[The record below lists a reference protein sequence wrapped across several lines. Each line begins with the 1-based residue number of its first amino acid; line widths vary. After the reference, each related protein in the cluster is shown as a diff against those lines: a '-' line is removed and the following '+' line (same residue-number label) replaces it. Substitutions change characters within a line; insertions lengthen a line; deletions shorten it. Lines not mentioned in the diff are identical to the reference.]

1 MSLSIACCWISTV
14 PSHALSK
21 GALSFP
27 THPVHP
33 LAGGQCVFVVIN
45 QPCVSQSKCL
55 NLSSLAWPCSSFS
68 LFLFSPADMTPHWWC
83 MCGITAWDD
92 FFNFTFLQSCLSL
105 CFLFL
110 SPQLCRSKSNSYFF
124 VFSFF
129 PFLFFVSFFLF
140 LLFSLVDWKSKL

>member
-21 GALSFP
+21 GTLSFP

-68 LFLFSPADMTPHWWC
+68 LFLFSPADITPHWWC

-92 FFNFTFLQSCLSL
+92 FFNFTFFQSCLSL

-110 SPQLCRSKSNSYFF
+110 SLHSCAEVRVILTS
-124 VFSFF
+124 
-129 PFLFFVSFFLF
+129 
-140 LLFSLVDWKSKL
+140 LFSLFSLFYFLFPFFFFFCFL